1 MKSRRI
7 TRILGY
13 IIAGVLLWVAGV
25 AVNVISFAQHRSET
39 PSDAGIVLGA
49 AVTEGKPS
57 PVYAARLDHAID
69 LHRRGIVRFLVLT
82 GGIGAGDEISE
93 SKAGEAYAVARGVPS
108 DQILTESVSHTTVQ
122 NLEEAGKL
130 MRARNLKTSLLVS
143 DPLHMRRAC
152 WIARDQGIETESAPT
167 PTSRYQSLSARGSF
181 LFRELYF
188 YHHYLFFRQ

>member
-1 MKSRRI
+1 M
-7 TRILGY
+7 GY
-13 IIAGVLLWVAGV
+13 AIVGGLVWVAIV
-25 AVNVISFAQHRSET
+25 AVDITSFARHSSGT
-39 PSDAGIVLGA
+39 PSDAAIVLGA

-82 GGIGAGDEISE
+82 GGVGAGDDISE
-93 SKAGEAYAVARGVPS
+93 SKAGESYAVARGVPS
-108 DQILTESVSHTTVQ
+108 DQILTESASHTTVQ

-130 MRARNLKTSLLVS
+130 MRARSLKTSLLVS

-152 WIARDQGIETESAPT
+152 WIARDQGIETESSPT
-167 PTSRYQSLSARGSF
+167 PTSRYQSLSAQGSF